1 MNYSVHEDQ
10 GVTVITLDG
19 SILGGPEANTLNNEL
34 HRLIGLGKKSVVV
47 DLAGVSL
54 MNSTGLGLLIGGY
67 TALKNAGGTFALSG
81 ANENIRN
88 LIRITKLQTIF
99 HSYPALAEAIVAIT
113 A

>member
-1 MNYSVHEDQ
+1 MNYSVKDDR

-34 HRLIGLGKKSVVV
+34 HRLIGVGKKSVVI

-67 TALKNAGGTFALSG
+67 TALKNAGGAFALSG
-81 ANENIRN
+81 ANENIQN

-99 HSYPALAEAIVAIT
+99 RSFPTLGEAVASIQS
-113 A
+113 